1 MQAAMFQPLKRT
13 TLVVLTALSLSA
25 CGQFPEVV
33 GEVDDDISRAAYPV
47 ILPNTEALVA
57 ESPRLHSGSD
67 EALEARERRL
77 RRRAAALQ
85 D

>member
-1 MQAAMFQPLKRT
+1 MVSLTRSAILGA
-13 TLVVLTALSLSA
+13 TALALTA

-33 GEVDDDISRAAYPV
+33 GEVDDNLTRAAYPK

-57 ESPRLHSGSD
+57 ETPRLHSGSD

-77 RRRAAALQ
+77 RKRAAALQ
-85 D
+85 K

>member
-1 MQAAMFQPLKRT
+1 MFQ
-13 TLVVLTALSLSA
+13 TLFRTALVCLTVAGLSA
-25 CGQFPEVV
+25 CGQFPDVV
-33 GEVDDDISRAAYPV
+33 GDVDDEIARADYPV

-77 RRRAAALQ
+77 RRRAAALLE
-85 D
+85 

>member
-1 MQAAMFQPLKRT
+1 MLQTFTRSI
-13 TLVVLTALSLSA
+13 LVCLTIFGLSA
-25 CGQFPEVV
+25 CGQFPDVV
-33 GEVDDDISRAAYPV
+33 GDVDDEIASADYPV

-57 ESPRLHSGSD
+57 ETPRLHSGSD

-85 D
+85 E